1 MLNNVSLVGRL
12 TKNPVINETNN
23 GIAYAKFILAVQRN
37 YIKNDG
43 NVDVD
48 FIPCISWGKNAEN
61 ISNSLIKGSLISIE
75 GNIATSNYQN
85 SKGQNKFTINVNV
98 NNFNYLE
105 NRSFNR
111 NNKKSN
117 KNNLKSNIPSK
128 TFTPSQYQQETQ
140 DKHSQNNVKQPVID
154 DPNAI
159 NKAKS
164 FDNIISNQNIDF
176 FNKQSYQDNFKN
188 EKSNRAQNN
197 ISKNDNDNDN
207 DQYFSNQF
215 NVSDGDIP
223 F

>member
-61 ISNSLIKGSLISIE
+61 ISNSLIKGSLISLE
-75 GNIATSNYQN
+75 GNIATSNYQD

-98 NNFNYLE
+98 NSFNYLE
-105 NRSFNR
+105 NGSFNKK
-111 NNKKSN
+111 NKKSK
-117 KNNLKSNIPSK
+117 KNNLKSNIPSR
-128 TFTPSQYQQETQ
+128 TFAPSKYQQETQ
-140 DKHSQNNVKQPVID
+140 DKLSKNIIKQPVID

-164 FDNIISNQNIDF
+164 FDNIMSNQNIDF
-176 FNKQSYQDNFKN
+176 FNKRSYQDNFKN
-188 EKSNRAQNN
+188 EKSNRNQNN
-197 ISKNDNDNDN
+197 ISKNDNDNN
-207 DQYFSNQF
+207 DQYFSSQF